1 MYQVSLGSVYTM
13 MCIYRYLEDMPSGW
27 IFIVSAILMR
37 ITEGIGW
44 SMCTTITFSLLTQ
57 MFPNHVGTAV
67 VSLASIWLQDCLGY
81 GVGKFLHHSTYFMA
95 SHICLLVVFT
105 TCRAVWRLP
114 LVWDMLSAP
123 QLEESFTLFVH
134 IMYRINAEMVCGE
147 TVFSFV

>member
-1 MYQVSLGSVYTM
+1 MYQVSLGSVHTM
-13 MCIYRYLEDMPSGW
+13 ICTYRFLEDIPSGW

-81 GVGKFLHHSTYFMA
+81 GVGKFSHHSTCFMA

-105 TCRAVWRLP
+105 TCRVVWRLP
-114 LVWDMLSAP
+114 LVWDMLSAL
-123 QLEESFTLFVH
+123 QLEESFTLFVY
-134 IMYRINAEMVCGE
+134 IMYRINAEMAVE
-147 TVFSFV
+147 KLSFL